1 MMRFRP
7 FLLLTLLPVLPGSC
21 SLWQPQQEADTPR
34 QDSNPRMGFEDSMPP
49 VGNPLVPGT
58 GDPNAVNYNVST
70 SEELAQIDNGAEG
83 EVFFTDP
90 DNPDKEIEGI
100 TNAFENRR
108 GGNGWM
114 EDYGRAVRFAH
125 RECRPLIIWFHDSVI
140 SPKSKELGEAL
151 LDSPDFNEWCK
162 DRVTRVR
169 LDSGASID
177 DATRDHARYSRS
189 AINRLS
195 LRYGLN
201 RKPALAVVSPTGKLV
216 VGIDGYNGFVQEVE
230 MLLKRG
236 VEDCEKEI
244 DAMRAK
250 LSERGYRT
258 WNSARGNMTLFAKL
272 QRFDE
277 KNDMVYLRQ
286 YGGKISRTKLKRF
299 CAEDRAYILREQQE
313 KEEKKAKRRK
323 QRTQA

>member
-1 MMRFRP
+1 MSLRSTALWM
-7 FLLLTLLPVLPGSC
+7 LLFPVLLGSC
-21 SLWQPQQEADTPR
+21 SLLQTQPEEKP
-34 QDSNPRMGFEDSMPP
+34 QDKSRRMMGFEDAMPQ

-83 EVFFTDP
+83 EVYFTDP

-114 EDYGRAVRFAH
+114 EDYGRAIRFAH
-125 RECRPLIIWFHDSVI
+125 RECRPMIIWFHDSVI

-151 LDSPDFNEWCK
+151 LDSPEFNEWCR
-162 DRVTRVR
+162 DRVVRVK

-177 DATRDHARYSRS
+177 DATRDHARYSRN

-195 LRYGLN
+195 LRYGLS
-201 RKPALAVVSPTGKLV
+201 RKPSMAVVSPSGKLM

-230 MLLKRG
+230 MLLKKG
-236 VEDCEKEI
+236 VEDCEKDI
-244 DAMRAK
+244 DAMRDRLAD
-250 LSERGYRT
+250 RGYRT
-258 WNSARGNMTLFAKL
+258 WHAARGNMSLFAKL
-272 QRFDE
+272 QRYDE
-277 KNDMVYLRQ
+277 KNSMVYLRE
-286 YGGKISRTKLKRF
+286 YGGKTSRTKLKRF
-299 CAEDRAYILREQQE
+299 CAEDRAHILQWQQE
-313 KEEKKAKRRK
+313 KEAKKAKKK
-323 QRTQA
+323 QHRES

>member
-1 MMRFRP
+1 MMRVRSY
-7 FLLLTLLPVLPGSC
+7 LLLFLCPVLLGSC
-21 SLWQPQQEADTPR
+21 SLWQKQEEEKPQQENKPI
-34 QDSNPRMGFEDSMPP
+34 MGFEDAFPQ

-70 SEELAQIDNGAEG
+70 SEELAEIDNGAEG

-100 TNAFENRR
+100 TNAFENKR

-114 EDYGRAVRFAH
+114 EDYGRAVRYAH
-125 RECRPLIIWFHDSVI
+125 RECRPLLIWFHDSVI

-151 LDSPDFNEWCK
+151 LDSPDFNEWCR
-162 DRVTRVR
+162 DRVVRVK

-177 DATRDHARYSRS
+177 DATRDHARYSRN

-195 LRYGLN
+195 LRYGLS
-201 RKPALAVVSPTGKLV
+201 RKPSMAVVSPSGKLV
-216 VGIDGYNGFVQEVE
+216 VGIDGYNGFVQEVD
-230 MLLKRG
+230 MILKKG
-236 VEDCEKEI
+236 VEDCEKDI
-244 DAMRAK
+244 DSMRAR

-258 WNSARGNMTLFAKL
+258 WNSARGNMSLFAKL

-277 KNDMVYLRQ
+277 KNNMVYLRQ
-286 YGGKISRTKLKRF
+286 YGGKVSRTKLKRF
-299 CAEDRAYILREQQE
+299 CAEDRAYILQWQQD
-313 KEEKKAKRRK
+313 KEDKKTKK
-323 QRTQA
+323 QHSLRS

>member
-1 MMRFRP
+1 MMRFSTVSAL
-7 FLLLTLLPVLPGSC
+7 FLFPVLLGSC
-21 SLWQPQQEADTPR
+21 SLWQQQDEEKPQTDTK
-34 QDSNPRMGFEDSMPP
+34 PRMGFEDSMPP

-125 RECRPLIIWFHDSVI
+125 RECRPLLIWFHDSVI

-151 LDSPDFNEWCK
+151 LDSPDFNAWCK
-162 DRVTRVR
+162 DRVVRVK

-189 AINRLS
+189 SINRLS
-195 LRYGLN
+195 LRYGLS
-201 RKPALAVVSPTGKLV
+201 RKPAMAVVSPTGKLV

-230 MLLKRG
+230 TILKRG

-244 DAMRAK
+244 DTMRAG

-286 YGGKISRTKLKRF
+286 YGGKVSRTKLKRF
-299 CAEDRAYILREQQE
+299 CAEDRAYILRLQRE
-313 KEEKKAKRRK
+313 KEEKKQKRRK
-323 QRTQA
+323 QRIEA